1 MPTIIWC
8 CPWRVLEELDGLKKA
23 EGERGANARTAIRYL
38 ERIRHQGDLLK
49 GVELPGGGTLRVEAN
64 CIDVKLPE
72 SMPEEK
78 MDNRIL
84 KVCLGLAERS
94 QEPVVLVTKD
104 ILLRVKAQMAGV
116 AAEDFINEQ
125 VSAREDQYTGRIAC
139 FIPDEAMKDSGKKA
153 WDCSLLYVTDE
164 KGNISMPE
172 LVENEFVVLK
182 SDQSLR
188 KTQLGRVKGK
198 RSCRWNSERQSP
210 TAWRPGTRDS
220 ISCRRP

>member
-1 MPTIIWC
+1 
-8 CPWRVLEELDGLKKA
+8 
-23 EGERGANARTAIRYL
+23 
-38 ERIRHQGDLLK
+38 
-49 GVELPGGGTLRVEAN
+49 
-64 CIDVKLPE
+64 
-72 SMPEEK
+72 
-78 MDNRIL
+78 
-84 KVCLGLAERS
+84 
-94 QEPVVLVTKD
+94 
-104 ILLRVKAQMAGV
+104 MAGV

-139 FIPDEAMKDSGKKA
+139 FIPDEAMKDFRKKGV
-153 WDCSLLYVTDE
+153 DCSLLYVTDE

-198 RSCRWNSERQSP
+198 KVVPLEFRKAKPYGVAPRN
-210 TAWRPGTRDS
+210 ADS

>member
-8 CPWRVLEELDGLKKA
+8 CPWRCWRSWDGLKKA

-125 VSAREDQYTGRIAC
+125 VSARGGSVHRTDR
-139 FIPDEAMKDSGKKA
+139 
-153 WDCSLLYVTDE
+153 LLY
-164 KGNISMPE
+164 
-172 LVENEFVVLK
+172 
-182 SDQSLR
+182 
-188 KTQLGRVKGK
+188 
-198 RSCRWNSERQSP
+198 
-210 TAWRPGTRDS
+210 PG
-220 ISCRRP
+220 